1 MDNRLASWGCSVYI
15 KDWFHGLVAE
25 GCRSKLYFYIWSG
38 IVHLY
43 IQSPGVQI
51 QLLGALL
58 KAVSEMPREQTVQK
72 QTGEHM
78 QTEHAPPARSGIFC

>member
-1 MDNRLASWGCSVYI
+1 MAIDVMVWLAEL
-15 KDWFHGLVAE
+15 DAAE
-25 GCRSKLYFYIWSG
+25 TVDQSSFVIYDLAT
-38 IVHLY
+38 VHLY